1 MPPPPTPQQ
10 RLGKNLIQIGNKEI
24 ATSKKIRAAAI
35 SLAQVSE
42 QLKAGGKVDK
52 SMISIEAG
60 TRSTRDL
67 MTPVAS
73 ALHFVANKL
82 DDITVPH
89 LDISTRRIN
98 FPVVGRV
105 TFVTGV
111 SISSR
116 HPFRDI
122 ADKITEVA
130 DDIDNVAKALKS
142 IADGLKDLNKQLP
155 DIRKSLRRT
164 SLDSQDAADNLNDA
178 GTLMVATGGIFYP

>member
-1 MPPPPTPQQ
+1 MPLTPQQ
-10 RLGKNLIQIGNKEI
+10 RVGKNLIQIGNKEI
-24 ATSKKIRAAAI
+24 ATSKKLRSAAI

-42 QLKAGGKVDK
+42 LSKANGKVDT
-52 SMISIEAG
+52 SMVSIEAG

-89 LDISTRRIN
+89 IDINTRRIN

-105 TFVTGV
+105 TFVTSV
-111 SISSR
+111 SVNSK
-116 HPFRDI
+116 HPFHNI
-122 ADKITEVA
+122 AGKITDVA

-155 DIRKSLRRT
+155 DFKKNLRQG
-164 SLDSQDAADNLNDA
+164 SLDGQDAAANLNDA
-178 GTLMVATGGIFYP
+178 GTLMVTTGGFLFP